1 MNVGPD
7 TVFQMPPLYQYVG
20 RTADKE
26 RQGGGLKLLFL
37 YRVYAR
43 IGVNQ
48 AGSASPEW
56 YLKAIMSAGQSTR
69 FVVAALHRYG
79 ARRQSGARFIKR
91 GMNHYNWVTGM
102 ERWGHGRNSR
112 HLNFGGCG
120 NRRRNRHG

>member
-1 MNVGPD
+1 MVHRRGSVIRILPVFPGWISSQSMNVGPD

-48 AGSASPEW
+48 ASSASPEW
-56 YLKAIMSAGQSTR
+56 YLIAIVSAGQSAW
-69 FVVAALHRYG
+69 FIVAAPHCCG
-79 ARRQSGARFIKR
+79 ATPYSGACLSSKA
-91 GMNHYNWVTGM
+91 
-102 ERWGHGRNSR
+102 
-112 HLNFGGCG
+112 
-120 NRRRNRHG
+120 